1 MRRQSL
7 LLVVLLIVARPA
19 LGHDADVIYAR
30 LEDAPGG
37 FVQIVTLTN
46 ATLSQ
51 LAPVDGDGDGL
62 LTQGDLDARGAA
74 LVAGVWNDVPLSAG
88 GVPCARSDET
98 ARLEDGYVTL
108 TARFRCGEGD
118 LRQDFKVLRVLPTN
132 YRVVLGSQLE
142 GERGRRFAQGVF
154 TALEIPRPRPPS
166 VFDGARLR
174 SGVIRGLADTGVA
187 EGLAAL
193 LLSFITAGAFRRGA
207 LRLGL
212 LVAGGL
218 VVLGGRGAEALVPWS
233 LGLGALV
240 LGFVRDRP
248 GVRARLLDATC
259 LVLGGALGLR
269 ATIPVAA
276 EGLGWVTGLAL
287 VAAVTFAAGV
297 PLGRLLARR
306 PPLFFGARLALVALA
321 LFSAGLRLT

>member
-1 MRRQSL
+1 MRGQSL
-7 LLVVLLIVARPA
+7 LLFALLIVARPA
-19 LGHDADVIYAR
+19 RAHDADVIYAR

-37 FVQIVTLTN
+37 FIQIVTLTN

-62 LTQGDLDARGAA
+62 LTQGDLDARSPAI
-74 LVAGVWNDVPLSAG
+74 VAGVWNDAPLSAG

-108 TARFRCGEGD
+108 MARFRCGEGE

-166 VFDGARLR
+166 LFDGARLKA
-174 SGVIRGLADTGVA
+174 GLIRGLADTGVA

-193 LLSFITAGAFRRGA
+193 LLSFLTAGAFRRGA

-218 VVLGGRGAEALVPWS
+218 VVLGGRGAPLVVPWG
-233 LGLGALV
+233 LGLGALA
-240 LGFVRDRP
+240 LAFGHDRP

-259 LVLGGALGLR
+259 VGLGLALGLR
-269 ATIPVAA
+269 ATVPVAA
-276 EGLGWVTGLAL
+276 EGLGWVAGFAL
-287 VAAVTFAAGV
+287 IAGVTFAAGV
-297 PLGRLLARR
+297 PLGRILSRR
-306 PPLFFGARLALVALA
+306 PSVFFGARLALVALA

>member
-1 MRRQSL
+1 MRGPRL
-7 LLVVLLIVARPA
+7 LLFALLIVSHPA
-19 LGHDADVIYAR
+19 GAHDADVIYAR

-37 FVQIVTLTN
+37 FVEIVTLTN

-51 LAPVDGDGDGL
+51 LAPIDADGDGL
-62 LTQGDLDARGAA
+62 LTQGDLDARAAA
-74 LVAGVWNDVPLSAG
+74 LTAGVWNDMPLSSAG
-88 GVPCARSDET
+88 KPCERSDEA

-108 TARFRCGEGD
+108 TARFRCAEGD

-166 VFDGARLR
+166 LFDGARL
-174 SGVIRGLADTGVA
+174 GAGLVRGLADAGVA
-187 EGLAAL
+187 EALAAL
-193 LLSFITAGAFRRGA
+193 LLAFLTAGAFRRGA
-207 LRLGL
+207 LRLAL

-218 VVLGGRGAEALVPWS
+218 VVLGGRGAPALVPWG

-240 LGFVRDRP
+240 LAFVPDTP
-248 GVRARLLDATC
+248 GLRARLLDATC
-259 LVLGGALGLR
+259 LVLGVALALR
-269 ATIPVAA
+269 ATIPVSA
-276 EGLGWVTGLAL
+276 EALGWLGGLAA
-287 VAAVTFAAGV
+287 VALVTFAVGV
-297 PLGRLLARR
+297 PLGRMLARR
-306 PPLFFGARLALVALA
+306 PPIFFGARLALVALA